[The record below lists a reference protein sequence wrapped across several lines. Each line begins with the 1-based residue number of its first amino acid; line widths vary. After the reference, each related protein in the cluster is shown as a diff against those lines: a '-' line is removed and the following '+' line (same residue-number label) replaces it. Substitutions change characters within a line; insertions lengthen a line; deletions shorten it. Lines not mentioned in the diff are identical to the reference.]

1 MQPLLDTRGNPIEL
15 PPSSSP
21 PSACTTPGIT
31 RQALADLQVAQWN
44 GLVESMGSFADEHT
58 TL

>member
-1 MQPLLDTRGNPIEL
+1 MQPLPEIRGNPIEL

-21 PSACTTPGIT
+21 PFPCTPLGIT

-44 GLVESMGSFADEHT
+44 GLDESLGSFADEHI
-58 TL
+58 L